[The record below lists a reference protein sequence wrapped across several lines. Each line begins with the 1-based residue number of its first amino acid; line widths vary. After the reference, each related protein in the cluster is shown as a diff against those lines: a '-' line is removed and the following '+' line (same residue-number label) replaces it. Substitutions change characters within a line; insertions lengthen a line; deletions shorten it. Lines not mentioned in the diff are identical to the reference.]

1 MHKFSYQIEA
11 VITCLPM
18 HTHFF
23 FLQTQHVNICY
34 LGVPQYVCI
43 ACCVCCCVY
52 LCVSSRH
59 RCVLLSLTWLCCY
72 SGFHKLPCSDLETY
86 VDSLKIEVL
95 FGDTQIYTDKR
106 TIKMKRIFVSLLCDH
121 MITMPRFQ
129 MRFVKACLIAINPK
143 MVNIQKR

>member
-86 VDSLKIEVL
+86 IDFCNIYIQVL
-95 FGDTQIYTDKR
+95 SDIRTHRQIYTETHLSNAFFVFLLRSYDNHAQILNQICQIHVLMLG
-106 TIKMKRIFVSLLCDH
+106 TI
-121 MITMPRFQ
+121 
-129 MRFVKACLIAINPK
+129 
-143 MVNIQKR
+143 